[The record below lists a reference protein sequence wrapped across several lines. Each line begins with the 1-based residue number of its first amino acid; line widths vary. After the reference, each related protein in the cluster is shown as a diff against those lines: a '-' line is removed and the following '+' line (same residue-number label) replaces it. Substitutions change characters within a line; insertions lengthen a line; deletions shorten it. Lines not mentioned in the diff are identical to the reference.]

1 MEFNGGWS
9 YPGVEYIWRRIFA
22 EITVDLDKSNSRM
35 SHNLIHCSL
44 YKSLHTYMYLK
55 LSVSTHTYI
64 QYIHIHTCT
73 YIHIHVHI
81 MYIHIPIVLCVILP
95 TVFCRN
101 RTENCVCHIRL
112 LSYA

>member
-1 MEFNGGWS
+1 MEFNGGWN

-55 LSVSTHTYI
+55 LSVSTHTYT
-64 QYIHIHTCT
+64 HT
-73 YIHIHVHI
+73 
-81 MYIHIPIVLCVILP
+81 MYIHA
-95 TVFCRN
+95 
-101 RTENCVCHIRL
+101 RTYTYMYI
-112 LSYA
+112 